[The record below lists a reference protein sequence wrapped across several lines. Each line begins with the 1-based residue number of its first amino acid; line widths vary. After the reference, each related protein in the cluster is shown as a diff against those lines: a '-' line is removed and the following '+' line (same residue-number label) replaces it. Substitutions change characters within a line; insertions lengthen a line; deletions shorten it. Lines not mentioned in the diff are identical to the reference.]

1 MRTKKWVHIA
11 LSILLLLLLSCN
23 IRPQNFETE
32 GYKPIY
38 MPYDE
43 LNQPISTQNSTGLKN
58 PGKIYYYNNY
68 ILVSDNGQGIHI
80 IDNLNPANPVLKT
93 FIKIPMNKD
102 MAIKNNYLYVDS
114 YKDLVVIDIG
124 DMNNIKEIN
133 RVKDAFPNVET
144 ENALPPRDLQSTQ
157 TYYECPD
164 KNKGIVVSWQKTKL
178 KNPKCR
184 L

>member
-1 MRTKKWVHIA
+1 MKIKNRIQITFFI
-11 LSILLLLLLSCN
+11 SSLLFLSCN

-32 GYKPIY
+32 GYKPVYISY
-38 MPYDE
+38 QE
-43 LNQPISTQNSTGLKN
+43 LNQPISTQNSAGLKN

-114 YKDLVVIDIG
+114 YTDLVVIDIS

-133 RVKDAFPNVET
+133 RIKNAFPNVEA
-144 ENALPPRDLQSTQ
+144 ENAIPPRDLQSTQ